1 MNNKPSLILNKVTAA
16 GLIWSVFHTSF
27 SRPKGII
34 FHFFTYICSMKTPK
48 LLALAAF
55 LLTAASCSN
64 GKGEIAEPAP
74 KPKPTNPT
82 DPSGSETEPEFI
94 FDTDLFEK
102 HTDENSGV
110 VSYLLKSGAGG
121 WECSQSNYFNSV
133 SMTEDE
139 RFIFFFGLNKNF
151 AKNEERNGVIL
162 DLKTRKFYNVPHTYF
177 HSFPY
182 LDPKEDKLY
191 YGYVYDNKTRATFYR
206 RDLLEDPSKDI
217 KLVDLPS
224 SLIFSAGD
232 GYPLKRLASH
242 LTLTQDKSKVFLD
255 MRINDDFVYG
265 LLDLKTAAWEEWGR
279 TDVNL
284 THGQLNPV
292 RDDIALMAID
302 TYTKLSTG
310 EKVEIEYDEDGTFP
324 RLQLVKKGGYRE
336 TLKPDMTRDKTQY
349 PGGYASHENWDV
361 SGEYVYW
368 CSGGACIRNLAN
380 RDDFKKYD
388 YSNGASWASHSTF
401 SKGLEYITFDDQSL
415 DFYRGCR
422 WRVAFYNIKKGKMV
436 YIYTLLPALVSKEE
450 YNGNA
455 TTKNIMDTLHPD
467 PHPQFVCNDK
477 YIICT
482 AQGSDKTLRLSITPV
497 DQLIELTK

>member
-1 MNNKPSLILNKVTAA
+1 
-16 GLIWSVFHTSF
+16 
-27 SRPKGII
+27 
-34 FHFFTYICSMKTPK
+34 MKALK
-48 LLALAAF
+48 LLALTAI
-55 LLTAASCSN
+55 LLSAAASCKG
-64 GKGEIAEPAP
+64 GKGNMAEPAP

-82 DPSGSETEPEFI
+82 DSDDPDQEPAFL

-102 HTDENSGV
+102 YTDPSSGV

-121 WECSQSNYFNSV
+121 WECSQSSYFNNV
-133 SMTEDE
+133 SMTDDE

-151 AKNEERNGVIL
+151 SSNSERTGVIL
-162 DLKTRKFYNVPHTYF
+162 DLKKRKFYNVPHTFF

-191 YGYVYDNKTRATFYR
+191 YGYVYENKTRATFYR
-206 RDLLEDPSKDI
+206 RDLLVDPSKDI

-224 SLIFSAGD
+224 SVIFSAGD
-232 GYPLKRLASH
+232 GNPIKRLASH

-255 MRINDDFVYG
+255 MRINYDYVYG
-265 LLDLKTAAWEEWGR
+265 LLDLKTAAWDEWGR
-279 TDVNL
+279 TEVNL

-292 RDDIALMAID
+292 RDDIALMAVD
-302 TYTKLSTG
+302 SYTNRNG
-310 EKVEIEYDEDGTFP
+310 DKVDVELDENGWLP
-324 RLQLVKKGGYRE
+324 RLQLVKRGGYRE
-336 TLKPDMTRDKTQY
+336 TMKPDVTRDKKEY
-349 PGGYASHENWDV
+349 PGGYASHENWDA
-361 SGEYVYW
+361 SGQYVYW
-368 CSGGACIRNLAN
+368 CSGGACIRNLDN
-380 RDDFKKYD
+380 WDDFKKYD
-388 YSNGASWASHSTF
+388 STNGATWASHSIF
-401 SKGLEYITFDDQSL
+401 SKDLAYITYDDQSL

-422 WRVAFYNIKKGKMV
+422 WKVAFYNIKKKKMV

-482 AQGSDKTLRLSITPV
+482 GRGADNSLRLSITPV
-497 DQLIELTK
+497 EQLINLTK